1 MIPFEARLVGWLSVA
16 FVLDIADLGRMNA
29 PLLDAL
35 LLAAVIEANVGR
47 LNGQPALQAAYAS
60 LDQPPPDELRRP
72 VSVNALAGSLGIPF
86 ETVRRHVNKL
96 IEQGSIATAP
106 GGVYVPTLML
116 TTPQFAAAAGARY
129 RRVRE
134 FYDDLVAGNVIEAIP
149 APPPPSGDPQAP
161 IRAVGRIL
169 GDYFFRTMAS
179 LHQQVPDPLTG
190 LLLFDVIRA
199 STEHVPSGQAESMR
213 QGWISE
219 AEWAPMSVARLARRL
234 ATPYETARRR
244 IGWLVDQGFCLRDRG
259 GVLLAPAYRDSPVA
273 QSVAMDNLVNVRRM
287 FRQIAALTA
296 GEGEASGEGPAG
308 R

>member
-1 MIPFEARLVGWLSVA
+1 MISLEARLVGWLSVG

-35 LLAAVIEANVGR
+35 LVAAVIEANVGR

-96 IEQGSIATAP
+96 IKQGFIATAP
-106 GGVYVPTLML
+106 GGVYVPTSML
-116 TTPQFAAAAGARY
+116 TTPHFVAAAVARY
-129 RRVRE
+129 RRVCE
-134 FYDDLVAGNVIEAIP
+134 FYEDLLAGNVIEAMP
-149 APPPPSGDPQAP
+149 APPPPAGDPQAP

-199 STEHVPSGQAESMR
+199 STEHVPSGQVGSMR
-213 QGWISE
+213 QGWISD
-219 AEWAPMSVARLARRL
+219 AERAPVSVAQLARRL
-234 ATPYETARRR
+234 ATPYETTRRR
-244 IGWLVDQGFCLRDRG
+244 VGWLVEQGFCLRDRG
-259 GVLLAPAYRDSPVA
+259 GVLLASAYRDSPVV
-273 QSVAMDNLVNVRRM
+273 QSVTTDNLVNVRRM
-287 FRQIAALTA
+287 FRQIAALTT
-296 GEGEASGEGPAG
+296 GEGETSGEGPAG